1 MDRFDVPVVLFIFKR
16 EKAVEIV
23 KKISEVR
30 PAKLYILADQ
40 GRNDE
45 EKEQAQRC
53 REAVEKAV
61 DWECEIVKNY
71 ADENRGVFGNI
82 ALGAKWVFKREKW
95 AIFLEDDNLPETTFF
110 EYCKELLERYEK
122 DTRILWIC
130 GTNYLGKYTPEDGS
144 SYVFTR
150 HMLPC
155 GWASWADKFCEFYD
169 EEMNLVE
176 DEVVLKKLKRDYYD
190 TRIYRQYLRHWKLE
204 RRRFLDG
211 KMFVSWDY
219 HMNLALRANGLYGVA
234 PCYNQIRNIGVDENA
249 THAGMSSKD
258 KITNRICGMN
268 SYPLEFPL
276 IHPKVVQRDEPFE
289 RAISKIVLY
298 PFSVKRIISKCI
310 RKLFYIPYDMTTKE
324 FFLTKKTRREK
335 NGQI

>member
-176 DEVVLKKLKRDYYD
+176 DEVVVNKARKNYFNSY
-190 TRIYRQYLRHWKLE
+190 IYRQYRRCWKGE
-204 RRRFLDG
+204 RRRIANG
-211 KMFVSWDY
+211 QRAVSWDY
-219 HMNLALRANGLYGVA
+219 HIDFALKANGLFGIA
-234 PCYNQIRNIGVDENA
+234 PCYNQITNIGADENA
-249 THAGMSSKD
+249 IHGGNSMNLVMTK
-258 KITNRICGMN
+258 RFCGVS
-268 SYPLEFPL
+268 SYPLVFPL
-276 IHPKVVQRDEPFE
+276 KHPKTVLPDYGFE
-289 RAISKIVLY
+289 KKITKIVSY
-298 PFSVKRIISKCI
+298 PFCVRVRNLKVKIIRYLK
-310 RKLFYIPYDMTTKE
+310 RQE
-324 FFLTKKTRREK
+324 
-335 NGQI
+335 